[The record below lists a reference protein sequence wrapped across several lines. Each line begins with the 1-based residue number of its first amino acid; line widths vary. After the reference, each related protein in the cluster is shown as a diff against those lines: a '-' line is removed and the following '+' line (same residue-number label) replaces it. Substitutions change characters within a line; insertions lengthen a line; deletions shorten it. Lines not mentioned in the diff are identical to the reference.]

1 LLFITIPF
9 ISSLKTKKFIM
20 RSFVRQVIFLI
31 TGLSFF
37 HATATDLIPKPL
49 KYQGNGEVFEL
60 TQDVKII
67 YGDELGA
74 LANFLAESLSP
85 ATGWDFDV
93 QAGTKGSKNSIFLT
107 LDSSIND
114 EREAYQLVVNKKGV
128 IIKGTASAG
137 VFNGIQT
144 LLQLLPGEI
153 YSKQRQKGTKWMVE
167 GAEIEDAPLYPWRGM
182 MLDASRYFYGKDY
195 VLHLIDMMAMYKMN
209 VLHLHLIDDA
219 GWRLEIKKYPKL
231 TSIGGFRGEGHER
244 TGGYYTQE
252 DIKEIVGYAALRNVE
267 VIPEI
272 EIPAHTLAA
281 IAAYPHLS
289 CTEKEFKVPLQHFI
303 SRDLYCVGK
312 ESTFEFLNDVF
323 EETFQ
328 LFPSKYIHIGGDEAK
343 YDRWQ
348 KCPHCQK
355 RKQELGLT
363 KEAELQVYF
372 TKRVQAMVK
381 KHGKTVVGWDE
392 MLEKGLE
399 DKAVGMVWHNK
410 KKAISG
416 THDGHDVVMALTGHC
431 YFDVAESKIPGE
443 VKAATWLPP
452 ISLEKV
458 YAFDPMIEGL
468 DEKYRSQVLGGH
480 ATLWSDQF
488 IHGTILQEIAP
499 INENRSEKYF
509 DYLTFP
515 RMAALAEA
523 CWTPAEN
530 KNWEDFEKRMATHYS
545 RFDQAGYGYRV
556 PQPKLISKEKKDFG
570 FEIQLQN
577 VVDGAEIRYTTD
589 GVWPNPYS
597 PVYSRPVNVK
607 RLSDF
612 MAITVVNRQQYS
624 LPLYFPEK
632 YDKFKEYGQL
642 VVEWNPY
649 NVKGKT
655 FAPLEMN
662 ATGKI
667 DQNGTYELSFWYT
680 GGTYRLEIESIEVFK
695 NGNKIA
701 EDIHPA
707 YTGSSSKNNTY
718 TFTIDD
724 YETGAAFIIKAMV
737 KGDLGNDSFGAV
749 FIKRN

>member
-1 LLFITIPF
+1 MKQLTMLLLLLLVWG
-9 ISSLKTKKFIM
+9 SSLCLA
-20 RSFVRQVIFLI
+20 S
-31 TGLSFF
+31 S
-37 HATATDLIPKPL
+37 DLIPKPL
-49 KYQGNGEVFEL
+49 KYQANGEVFEL
-60 TQDVKII
+60 TQEVKII
-67 YGDELGA
+67 HEEELGA
-74 LANFLAESLSP
+74 LANYLAETLSP
-85 ATGWDFDV
+85 ATGWDFTI
-93 QAGTKGSKNSIFLT
+93 QSGKKGAKNSIFLS
-107 LDSSIND
+107 LDASIND
-114 EREAYQLVVNKKGV
+114 GKEAYKLSVTKKGIV
-128 IIKGTASAG
+128 LKGTTEAG

-144 LLQLLPGEI
+144 LLQMLPAEI
-153 YSKQRQKGTKWMVE
+153 YNKQRQKDLVWEIE
-167 GAEIEDAPLYPWRGM
+167 GAEIEDAPLYQWRGM

-231 TSIGGFRGEGHER
+231 TSIGGFRGAGHER

-252 DIKEIVGYAALRNVE
+252 DIKEIVAYAALRNVE

-281 IAAYPHLS
+281 IAAYPNLS
-289 CTEKEFKVPLQHFI
+289 CTGKEFKVPLQHFI

-312 ESTFEFLNDVF
+312 ESTFEFLRDVF

-343 YDRWQ
+343 YDRW
-348 KCPHCQK
+348 KECPHCQK
-355 RKQELGLT
+355 RKKELGLSN
-363 KEAELQVYF
+363 EAELQVYF

-381 KHGKTVVGWDE
+381 KHGKTIVGWDE

-416 THDGHDVVMALTGHC
+416 TRDGHDVVMALTGHC
-431 YFDVAESKIPGE
+431 YFDVAESKLPGE

-458 YAFDPMIEGL
+458 YAFNPMIEGL

-488 IHGTILQEIAP
+488 IHGTILQEIASL
-499 INENRSEKYF
+499 NENRSEKYF

-523 CWTPAEN
+523 CWTPNEN
-530 KNWEDFEKRMATHYS
+530 KDWEDFEMRMATHYA

-556 PQPKLISKEKKDFG
+556 PQPKLLSNEKSGSQYKIKL
-570 FEIQLQN
+570 EN
-577 VVDGAEIRYTTD
+577 VVEGAEIRYTID
-589 GVWPNPYS
+589 GTWPNPYS
-597 PVYSRPVNVK
+597 PVYTEPVNVSK
-607 RLSDF
+607 LSDF
-612 MAITVVNRQQYS
+612 MAITVVNRNQYS

-632 YDKFKEYGQL
+632 YEQFKKYGQL
-642 VVEWNPY
+642 ITEWNPSKI
-649 NVKGKT
+649 KGKT
-655 FAPLEMN
+655 FDWFEMN

-667 DQNGTYELSFWYT
+667 DQNGSYELSFWFT
-680 GGTYRLEIESIEVFK
+680 GGAYRLEIESVEIFK
-695 NGNKIA
+695 NGKKIA
-701 EDIHPA
+701 EDVHSG
-707 YTGSSSKNNTY
+707 YTGGKSKNNSY
-718 TFTIDD
+718 SFEIDD
-724 YETGAAFIIKAMV
+724 YETGAAFTIKAKV
-737 KGDLGNDSFGAV
+737 RGDQGNDSNGAV
-749 FIKRN
+749 FIRMK